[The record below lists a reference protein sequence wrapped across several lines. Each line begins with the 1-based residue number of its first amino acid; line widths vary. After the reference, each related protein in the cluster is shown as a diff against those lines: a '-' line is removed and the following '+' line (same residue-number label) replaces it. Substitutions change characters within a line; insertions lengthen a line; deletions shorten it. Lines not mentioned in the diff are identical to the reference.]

1 MKKIALT
8 YLIGTFITA
17 GTAYAQDN
25 SNKAGLSV
33 GAEGSYNFAK
43 IRNDNGYRI
52 DEEETWTPGYRAF
65 LAYNLNENFS
75 LELGYFG
82 TGNLSR
88 KESIVIKQDAKNTT
102 LSEGKINASGA
113 DLSVVYKFTEGVPGL
128 FLKAGITRS
137 KLERTTNIVVKNINT
152 GMQSTLSSQE
162 HDNSA
167 TGTGYLLGLGYE
179 MALSNNLY
187 GRIAFTSYQR
197 LCGENNS
204 IGNFTLGLR
213 YSF

>member
-1 MKKIALT
+1 MKKLALA
-8 YLIGTFITA
+8 YLISTFITA
-17 GTAYAQDN
+17 GTAYAQNN

-43 IRNDNGYRI
+43 IRKDDGYRI

-82 TGNLSR
+82 TGNLNR
-88 KESIVIKQDAKNTT
+88 KDTSVLYQNAKNITS
-102 LSEGKINASGA
+102 LENKVNASGA
-113 DLSVVYKFTEGVPGL
+113 DLSVVYKFTEGVPGF
-128 FLKAGITRS
+128 FLKAGVTRS

-152 GMQSTLSSQE
+152 GIQSTLSSKE
-162 HDNSA
+162 LDSSA

-197 LCGENNS
+197 LGGENNS
-204 IGNFTLGLR
+204 ISNFTLGLR